1 MKRAQH
7 FHFLLRQ
14 SSGVRILAWLVFLF
28 PPGAHGQDTYA
39 QAKIAFQQGEY
50 ATASELFE
58 TAEKNSPEATD
69 SLLYATKCYVNLRRF
84 VDAENALRRFIAVNS
99 KSPDAAYLL
108 GYVLNRENRPKE
120 SLEIYT
126 KAAAMTPPTGDD
138 LKIVALDYT
147 LLNDNADAIRWLER
161 SVALDGN
168 NVEAWYFLGRCYY
181 TASRLTD
188 ARKAFEKV
196 LELDSH
202 NAKAENNLGLIAE
215 SSGKTDEALT
225 AYRNSIAWQEGEKH
239 QSEQP
244 YLNLGGLLITEDRPE
259 EAIAPLQKA
268 VELASSN
275 AQCKLRLGI
284 AYMRVGRLAE
294 AQKELEAAVRLDPSD
309 AAAHYQLGRYYKE
322 IKRMDAAQAEFAR
335 VAELQSKAV
344 EEQKKPLE

>member
-1 MKRAQH
+1 MRLAQH
-7 FHFLLRQ
+7 FHSVLRQ
-14 SSGVRILAWLVFLF
+14 YSSMWILMCFVFLPF
-28 PPGAHGQDTYA
+28 GAHAQDAYA
-39 QAKIAFQQGEY
+39 QAKSAFQHGKY
-50 ATASELFE
+50 ATAAELFE
-58 TAEKNSPEATD
+58 KAEKNSPGTTD
-69 SLLYATKCYVNLRRF
+69 SLLYAAKCYVNLRRF
-84 VDAENALRRFIAVNS
+84 ADAESSLRHFIAMNP

-108 GYVLNRENRPKE
+108 GYVLNRENKPKE
-120 SLEIYT
+120 SLEIYS

-161 SVALDGN
+161 SVAMDAE

-181 TASRLTD
+181 TGSRLTD
-188 ARKAFEKV
+188 ARRAFEKV

-215 SSGKTDEALT
+215 SSGKTEEALT
-225 AYRNSIAWQEGEKH
+225 AYRNAIAWQEGEKY

-244 YLNLGGLLITEDRPE
+244 YLNLGGLLITEERPE

-275 AQCKLRLGI
+275 AQCKLRLGT

-294 AQKELEAAVRLDPSD
+294 AQKELEEAVRLDPRD

-322 IKRMDAAQAEFAR
+322 VKRMDAAHAEFAR

-344 EEQKKPLE
+344 EEQKKPLQ